1 VTTEILLRVYPELL
15 FAWHGHSLLVTD
27 RAGMLAPDGLQGLYE
42 HDVRLLSRYRLLV
55 HGRPPRLDALSGVDP
70 HSTLAYYVAPPTP
83 DAAGE
88 VDALGLSREEADRQV
103 VIRVVRFV
111 GRGLHEDV
119 EVANYGL
126 TPARL
131 DLAWQLAADFA
142 DLVEQ
147 RGGKRQQQAPVTTTW
162 HPTPEGGEL
171 RFDYQ
176 HPRLRRGSL
185 VRVTGGPPGA
195 GLAWADGQLALP
207 LILEPRERRR
217 LCLVVAP
224 IVDNQLQE
232 PLFGCGAFGVAAAQ
246 AGSTSAAWTTRATRL
261 ETPNATVQRAWDR
274 AVADLGTLA
283 LGDGRTAAEQ
293 TVPAAGVPLYVTLF
307 GRDALTAS
315 GQGLLFAPE
324 LAEGALR
331 LLATDMFSGW
341 GIRTLS
347 ADNPAYNPFKYHL
360 GSVWPVE
367 NATTCFGLKRYGL
380 VAECHTLAKGILDAA
395 ALFEH
400 HRLPETFGGH
410 PRDADHPHPGIY
422 PDACAPQAWSASAVA
437 WLVQSML
444 GLWTYAPLG
453 VVVVEPVLPPW
464 LPELSLRG
472 LRVGRGRVSLQ
483 FKRDANGRTDYRVL
497 EREGGLRVLRQPPP
511 EDLRARPLGRLRE
524 LAESLLPGH

>member
-1 VTTEILLRVYPELL
+1 
-15 FAWHGHSLLVTD
+15 
-27 RAGMLAPDGLQGLYE
+27 
-42 HDVRLLSRYRLLV
+42 
-55 HGRPPRLDALSGVDP
+55 
-70 HSTLAYYVAPPTP
+70 
-83 DAAGE
+83 
-88 VDALGLSREEADRQV
+88 
-103 VIRVVRFV
+103 
-111 GRGLHEDV
+111 
-119 EVANYGL
+119 
-126 TPARL
+126 
-131 DLAWQLAADFA
+131 
-142 DLVEQ
+142 
-147 RGGKRQQQAPVTTTW
+147 
-162 HPTPEGGEL
+162 
-171 RFDYQ
+171 
-176 HPRLRRGSL
+176 
-185 VRVTGGPPGA
+185 
-195 GLAWADGQLALP
+195 
-207 LILEPRERRR
+207 
-217 LCLVVAP
+217 VVAP